1 MTATPTTSNST
12 STSGTPTD
20 PGAAR
25 AGRTR
30 RRVVVTLVVVAL
42 AALAAVI
49 GPWAYAG
56 LRGPAPAAFTD
67 SGPVVPGAAQE
78 EGEGS
83 GTAVPDVV
91 DTDGTWRSSGGSL
104 AGYRIDEVL
113 SGQEVTVVGRTPDVE
128 AEVVVADGVLTA
140 ATITVDTASIT
151 TDESARDAYFRRAL
165 GVTANPTAT
174 FVLGEPVDVTAV
186 GDADGPV
193 VIEAAG
199 TLTLAG
205 VAREVVATLEM
216 QRTADGVAVAGS
228 VPLVLTDHGL
238 TAPDFGFVAVQ
249 PDGVVEVQLRLVR

>member
-1 MTATPTTSNST
+1 MTATPTTSSST
-12 STSGTPTD
+12 STSGTPTE
-20 PGAAR
+20 PGAER

-30 RRVVVTLVVVAL
+30 RRVVLTLVVVVL
-42 AALAAVI
+42 AAVAAVI

-67 SGPVVPGAAQE
+67 SGPVAPGAAQE
-78 EGEGS
+78 AGEGS
-83 GTAVPDVV
+83 GSAVPDV

-128 AEVVVADGVLTA
+128 AEVVVADGMLTA

-174 FVLGEPVDVTAV
+174 FVLGEPMDVTAI
-186 GDADGPV
+186 GDAYGPV